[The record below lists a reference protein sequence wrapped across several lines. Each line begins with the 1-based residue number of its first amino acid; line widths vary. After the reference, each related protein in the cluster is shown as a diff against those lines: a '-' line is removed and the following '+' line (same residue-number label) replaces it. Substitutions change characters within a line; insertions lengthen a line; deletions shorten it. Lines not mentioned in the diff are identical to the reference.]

1 MKKLNL
7 SMLVATFFAMTAG
20 VAHAAVDTSVS
31 QALSTAATDAAT
43 VGAGVILI
51 VLAVKAVKWLRSAL

>member
-1 MKKLNL
+1 MKKIAAVVPFL
-7 SMLVATFFAMTAG
+7 AAG
-20 VAHAAVDTSVS
+20 VANAAVDTSVS
-31 QALSTAATDAAT
+31 TALSTAATDAAT

>member
-1 MKKLNL
+1 MKKNVALK
-7 SMLVATFFAMTAG
+7 LVALASLMAAG
-20 VAHAAVDTSVS
+20 AANAAVDTSVS
-31 QALSTAATDAAT
+31 TALSTAATDAAT

>member
-1 MKKLNL
+1 MKLIRKLGYAVPL
-7 SMLVATFFAMTAG
+7 LAVGG
-20 VAHAAVDTSVS
+20 VAHASIDPSVS
-31 QALSTAATDAAT
+31 TALSTAATDAAT

>member
-1 MKKLNL
+1 MKKNVALNL
-7 SMLVATFFAMTAG
+7 VALASLIAAG
-20 VAHAAVDTSVS
+20 AANAAVDTSVS
-31 QALSTAATDAAT
+31 TALSTAATDAAT

>member
-1 MKKLNL
+1 MKKKLIALAAL
-7 SMLVATFFAMTAG
+7 SVAGAAN
-20 VAHAAVDTSVS
+20 AAVDTSVS
-31 QALSTAATDAAT
+31 TALSTAATDAAT

>member
-1 MKKLNL
+1 MKKKLL
-7 SMLVATFFAMTAG
+7 AVAALG
-20 VAHAAVDTSVS
+20 VAGAANAAVDSSVS
-31 QALSTAATDAAT
+31 TALSTAATDAAT

>member
-1 MKKLNL
+1 MRYVRKLGYAVPLAIIGGAAN
-7 SMLVATFFAMTAG
+7 
-20 VAHAAVDTSVS
+20 AAVDTSVS
-31 QALSTAATDAAT
+31 TALSTAATDAAT

>member
-1 MKKLNL
+1 MRY
-7 SMLVATFFAMTAG
+7 VAKFGYALPLLAAG
-20 VAHAAVDTSVS
+20 AANAAVDTSVS
-31 QALSTAATDAAT
+31 TALSTAATDAAT

>member
-1 MKKLNL
+1 MKKKLIALAVL
-7 SMLVATFFAMTAG
+7 SAAG
-20 VAHAAVDTSVS
+20 VANAAVDGSVS
-31 QALSTAATDAAT
+31 TALATAATDAAT

>member
-1 MKKLNL
+1 MKKN
-7 SMLVATFFAMTAG
+7 LVAFGGVLAAG
-20 VAHAAVDTSVS
+20 AANAAVDPSVS
-31 QALSTAATDAAT
+31 TALSGAATDAAT

>member
-1 MKKLNL
+1 MKLVRKLGYAVPL
-7 SMLVATFFAMTAG
+7 MAAG
-20 VAHAAVDTSVS
+20 AANAAIDPAVS
-31 QALSTAATDAAT
+31 TALSTGATDAAT

>member
-1 MKKLNL
+1 MKKKLIFL
-7 SMLVATFFAMTAG
+7 AVMSVAG
-20 VAHAAVDTSVS
+20 VANAAVDTSVS
-31 QALSTAATDAAT
+31 SALSTAATDAAT

>member
-1 MKKLNL
+1 MFKYVRKFGYAVP
-7 SMLVATFFAMTAG
+7 MMAAG
-20 VAHAAVDTSVS
+20 AANAAVDSSVS
-31 QALSTAATDAAT
+31 TALTTAATDAAT

>member
-1 MKKLNL
+1 MKKL
-7 SMLVATFFAMTAG
+7 FAVVPFLAAG
-20 VAHAAVDTSVS
+20 AANAAVDSSVS
-31 QALSTAATDAAT
+31 TALSTAATDAAT

>member
-1 MKKLNL
+1 MRFIR
-7 SMLVATFFAMTAG
+7 SAVVGG
-20 VAHAAVDTSVS
+20 VALAAGAANAAVDTSVS
-31 QALSTAATDAAT
+31 TALSTAAVDAAT